1 LLTSQGS
8 AGLEYP
14 CFGIPSI
21 ICGDAYYQ
29 GLGFT
34 LEPKNEKDY
43 YEIINNINE
52 VILKGLS
59 SEQIQKARS
68 AFYFFEEHIRADHP
82 LLFDYNINRN
92 LNLNDFFSI
101 AASKIS
107 NYNMNNDFW
116 KKSLKNQLENDKRH
130 FIIEN

>member
-1 LLTSQGS
+1 MRKTLIYIKENGSNTNWIIKDHPSDYGKNRSKNITTFKEFQKIIGEKSNIKFFPDKFKTNILKDVTDCLLTSQGS

-52 VILKGLS
+52 VISKGLS
-59 SEQIQKARS
+59 SER
-68 AFYFFEEHIRADHP
+68 P
-82 LLFDYNINRN
+82 
-92 LNLNDFFSI
+92 
-101 AASKIS
+101 
-107 NYNMNNDFW
+107 
-116 KKSLKNQLENDKRH
+116 KS
-130 FIIEN
+130 

>member
-1 LLTSQGS
+1 MKDVTDCLLTSQGS

-52 VILKGLS
+52 VISKGLS
-59 SEQIQKARS
+59 SEQTQKL
-68 AFYFFEEHIRADHP
+68 D
-82 LLFDYNINRN
+82 L
-92 LNLNDFFSI
+92 
-101 AASKIS
+101 
-107 NYNMNNDFW
+107 
-116 KKSLKNQLENDKRH
+116 H
-130 FIIEN
+130 FIFLRNI